1 MLVWPVRITM
11 LDGMPSV
18 GMDTEGAARAAI
30 HSRASG
36 TALGAA
42 AARCCIM
49 PTCRAGRESVATR
62 STRSGDSVQAAV
74 AASTATT
81 RGTRMERSKGG
92 GPGET
97 RGKPGLA
104 QGRNPRLK
112 ASVRSRVTAPR
123 LQSSALREWDRLVG
137 ALETAR
143 RDPRRL
149 GPWAVQVVRF
159 AAKVVFVAVLPFLVA
174 YSIYALVYLSS
185 ANAKSDRVRAYYASL
200 HPLLRVGLSTLIVF
214 DGDAVITDLARR
226 PEDYKT
232 MGLPPNDGSLHLVQR
247 DGYAHAADLRTGGR
261 GFLRNRLV
269 QLYLWGLGFSTL
281 RHTGT
286 SDHLHVELPVQMI
299 R

>member
-1 MLVWPVRITM
+1 MRIRLQVAM
-11 LDGMPSV
+11 GKSQP
-18 GMDTEGAARAAI
+18 
-30 HSRASG
+30 
-36 TALGAA
+36 
-42 AARCCIM
+42 
-49 PTCRAGRESVATR
+49 RAG
-62 STRSGDSVQAAV
+62 
-74 AASTATT
+74 ASRT
-81 RGTRMERSKGG
+81 
-92 GPGET
+92 
-97 RGKPGLA
+97 GL
-104 QGRNPRLK
+104 
-112 ASVRSRVTAPR
+112 VTLAR

-159 AAKVVFVAVLPFLVA
+159 AAKVVFVAVLPFL
-174 YSIYALVYLSS
+174 ALV
-185 ANAKSDRVRAYYASL
+185 RVA
-200 HPLLRVGLSTLIVF
+200 VF
-214 DGDAVITDLARR
+214 LYEYEGWPTAFAITDLARR

-286 SDHLHVELPVQMI
+286 SDHLHVELPV